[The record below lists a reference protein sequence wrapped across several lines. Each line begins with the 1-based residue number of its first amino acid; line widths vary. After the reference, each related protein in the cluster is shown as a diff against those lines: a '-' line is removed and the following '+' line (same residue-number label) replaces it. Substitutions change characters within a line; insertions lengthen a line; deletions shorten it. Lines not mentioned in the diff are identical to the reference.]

1 MSNEKLILARLSV
14 IDAALECIIKR
25 QSVLSRMIIGQ
36 PPCKAHSIDMSE
48 ALDDYIAAIE
58 KIQKEYEN
66 GDN

>member
-36 PPCKAHSIDMSE
+36 QSCKAHSIDMSE